1 MVNKLGA
8 WLVTAG
14 WSVGRVLQP
23 LLSPPLPGTEQN
35 LVSGQPL
42 GPWHQEKRAGSA
54 AAGAFVF
61 TSPQLAS
68 CQTCVIPGR
77 SRGPCRDP
85 PPHAQHRTPLFFSSL
100 GTAEQ
105 VKPTQTVG
113 PHTPGGNNHLVP
125 HVGARGLWTLERAI
139 HPPGPPAPWAL
150 TLSCWCSACIQ
161 SPEPSTASPSAHGSS
176 CHPWAVSPGPPFP
189 HCSPQLSFH
198 SPDSVLVSWNNRP
211 PPPSPSSFPDMP
223 SPLRCPHPG
232 GPLPP

>member
-1 MVNKLGA
+1 MVNEPGA

-23 LLSPPLPGTEQN
+23 LLSPPLPGPEQN

-54 AAGAFVF
+54 ASGAFVF

-105 VKPTQTVG
+105 VKPTQTAG
-113 PHTPGGNNHLVP
+113 PHAPGGNNHLVP
-125 HVGARGLWTLERAI
+125 DVGARGLWTRKSNTPSRPARPL
-139 HPPGPPAPWAL
+139 GPRPL
-150 TLSCWCSACIQ
+150 LSVLSLH
-161 SPEPSTASPSAHGSS
+161 PEPRTLHSLPL
-176 CHPWAVSPGPPFP
+176 CPCQQLPPMG
-189 HCSPQLSFH
+189 C
-198 SPDSVLVSWNNRP
+198 VSWASISSLF
-211 PPPSPSSFPDMP
+211 SPTQL
-223 SPLRCPHPG
+223 PLTRLCPC
-232 GPLPP
+232 LLE